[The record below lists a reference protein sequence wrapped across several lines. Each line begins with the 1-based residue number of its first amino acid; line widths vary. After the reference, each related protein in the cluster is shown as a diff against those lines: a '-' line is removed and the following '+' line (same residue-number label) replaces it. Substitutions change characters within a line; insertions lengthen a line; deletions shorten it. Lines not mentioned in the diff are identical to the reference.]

1 MKLGRPRLRSILLI
15 VNLVVLLLPLG
26 GIAVFRLYETELVK
40 QTEASLIGQGT
51 LVASMFRVEMARQ
64 FDLALDQGEAWD
76 LAYGNPLDP
85 QFTPREKD
93 VYDPIP
99 PSLDI
104 ATEPILPQGRDA
116 VPPRHPPDI
125 FAKAA
130 GDAIMPVIISSRK
143 TTLTGT
149 RVLDYQGTVVASSGT
164 EMNESLLVREEVPRA
179 LKGEH
184 VSLLRQREQNPSI
197 GRQSRVRVFV
207 AIPVI
212 YGNRVWG
219 AVVLSR
225 TPLDLN
231 KGLYL
236 IRWHLLEAGAILL
249 GVVLLVTTL
258 TTLAISRPMK
268 RLVRQAEQVASG
280 GEGAAPLKRPGTREV
295 AQLSEAIS
303 RMATA
308 LSQRAEQTR
317 VFANNVSHGFKTP
330 LTSLSASV
338 ELLRDPDLDMSDEER
353 ARFLEMMES
362 DITRLD
368 RLVKRLMELAKAD
381 TTEHKG
387 ETVDAILVLESLEE
401 KYLNQGRDISVSHGG
416 NMGKVG
422 MARESLES
430 ILVNL
435 LENAWFHGPEDV
447 QVRMEASVDFEE
459 EEERVVIRVSDNGP
473 GISPG
478 NASRI
483 FNPFFTTAAQS
494 GGSGM
499 GLSIVAS
506 LVKSHGGAIT
516 LDQDAPGACF
526 VISLPRMPA

>member
-1 MKLGRPRLRSILLI
+1 MCMTPFPPR
-15 VNLVVLLLPLG
+15 
-26 GIAVFRLYETELVK
+26 
-40 QTEASLIGQGT
+40 
-51 LVASMFRVEMARQ
+51 
-64 FDLALDQGEAWD
+64 
-76 LAYGNPLDP
+76 
-85 QFTPREKD
+85 
-93 VYDPIP
+93 
-99 PSLDI
+99 LDI
-104 ATEPILPQGRDA
+104 ALEPVLSQGRDA
-116 VPPRHPPDI
+116 VMPEHVPDI
-125 FAKAA
+125 FASAA
-130 GDAIMPVIISSRK
+130 GEAIMPVIISSRN

-149 RVLDYQGTVVASSGT
+149 RVVDYRGTVLASSGT
-164 EMNESLLVREEVPRA
+164 ETGMSLLVREEVPRA

-184 VSLLRQREQNPSI
+184 VSLLREREQDSSI

-236 IRWHLLEAGAILL
+236 IRWHLLEAGGILL
-249 GVVLLVTTL
+249 GVVLLVSTL
-258 TTLAISRPMK
+258 TTLAISRPVK
-268 RLVRQAEQVASG
+268 ALIRQAEQVALG

-295 AQLSEAIS
+295 DQLSQALS
-303 RMATA
+303 RMAHT
-308 LSQRAEQTR
+308 LSERAEQTR

-338 ELLRDPDLDMSDEER
+338 ELLRDPDLEMSDGER

-381 TTEHKG
+381 TIGHRG
-387 ETVDAILVLESLEE
+387 ETVDVVPVLDLLGE
-401 KYLNQGRDISVSHGG
+401 KYRNQGRDIAVTHQCGQAC
-416 NMGKVG
+416 KVG
-422 MARESLES
+422 MSRESLES
-430 ILVNL
+430 VLVNL

-447 QVRMEASVDFEE
+447 RVRMEASFELQNE
-459 EEERVVIRVSDNGP
+459 DEKVVIRVWDNGP

-483 FNPFFTTAAQS
+483 FNPFFTTRAES

-506 LVKSHGGAIT
+506 LVKSHGGTIQ
-516 LDQDAPGACF
+516 LESVEQGASF
-526 VISLPRMPA
+526 VIYLPFVPV